1 MPCPSSCNDTNK
13 TNNTPLTC
21 SGEFKGLIGTC
32 SMPRRCNVHYPV
44 GHFVNV
50 YDFPTK
56 GVGEYVFAYQ
66 AVSCADG
73 FSEVGLLGAEQCV
86 TKVGVYASIK
96 KQKGASLFEGSY
108 VNALGEVPDTKVR
121 LGYYDEDDKF
131 WALWSTGDIKFVSTS
146 VSNSIT
152 SLQTGEVDIN
162 GLDYATGLVVKPQK
176 MPDNNIFGSVI
187 GAGNDAGTSFG
198 VLYLTVP
205 VDPTHFTK
213 IGVYGGSCFDTST
226 TTAIG
231 GLFVARDNAGLNIP
245 GTSASFG
252 IFDGTTARAADFD
265 GVIHI
270 SSKGLKTRGEVAI
283 GDVYLEGENLKVRV
297 S

>member
-1 MPCPSSCNDTNK
+1 MPCPSSCTETKANSSS
-13 TNNTPLTC
+13 LTC
-21 SGEFKGLIGTC
+21 NGELKGIVGTC
-32 SMPRRCNVHYPV
+32 SMPRRCNVQYPV

-86 TKVGVYASIK
+86 IKVGVFSSLK
-96 KQKGASLFEGSY
+96 KQTGASLFEGSF

-131 WALWSTGDIKFVSTS
+131 WALWSQGDIKFVSTS
-146 VSNSIT
+146 LNNSIT
-152 SLQTGEVDIN
+152 AIQTGEIAIN
-162 GLDYATGLVVKPQK
+162 GMDYAAGIIAQPQK
-176 MPDNNIFGSVI
+176 MPENNVFGSVI
-187 GAGNDAGTSFG
+187 GAGKDAGTSFG

-205 VDPTHFTK
+205 VTSSTYTK
-213 IGVYGGSCFDTST
+213 IGVYGGSCLGDDTVS
-226 TTAIG
+226 AVG
-231 GLFVARDNAGLNIP
+231 GMFVARDETGATIP
-245 GTSASFG
+245 GTTASLGFS
-252 IFDGTTARAADFD
+252 DGTTSRAAIFD
-265 GVIHI
+265 GVIRI
-270 SSKGLKTRGEVAI
+270 SSNGWKARANVAI
-283 GDVYLEGENLKVRV
+283 GDVYLDGETLKVRV